1 MVEDIK
7 YKVSKDLINKIS
19 TTVDANP
26 KITDEEL
33 FKTFPDLN
41 NDAKFLKAI
50 GEYKATKEQY
60 KDEKIVDS
68 KFPEFDFVTVQGPT
82 NEGSAPDT
90 AYTVSIP
97 EGATVSAEK
106 EDPIAK
112 DNIARNNW
120 LTYIA
125 DQALAGGVKGI
136 ANTAAAA
143 QDFKEFIAGKM
154 IGAPVIEA
162 GGMMI
167 PIDEKAKTAIKRG
180 QAEDIENLAGT
191 VGGISTKAYKEEK
204 RKGTEE
210 NLFTWDVIPVGVGMV
225 ADVIGQN
232 ALTGGAGMYTTMF
245 ESAKN
250 DALAKGLD
258 ENQAFAYGSTIGLAV
273 GAISHYGI
281 NKMLKG
287 LPKSAQDKVTRYIAD
302 KALDNLSKAGRS
314 ISPEMI
320 QKEISSVAQSYAGKV
335 ASMGTKAAYNAATQ
349 GTAMVGIEGTMYGTE
364 QATNKILN
372 KEIFKTPDVKMRFA
386 KALVNGAVG
395 GLAVGGVTG
404 AFTKGATDNY
414 INKKIQE
421 TIKDD
426 EQYNEFRTQ
435 LANDLTKND
444 FNTPGIEEILNGID
458 LKREKLKK
466 IPNSITP
473 AAQLETLDIID
484 TRDQLKQELDALN
497 PENVDPAFRSD
508 IEAKRVI
515 VEEKI
520 KAVEDSAKAVNDG
533 TKIVYRATEK
543 GFEKDVNGQVEPIT
557 EEQFDYANE
566 SKLKGIKVENKE
578 LFTYYERDGKYFK
591 KFGKEGKEQAI
602 TKTTYDFELG
612 RQKRDKPTAEKVEF
626 FHGGNLD
633 SEGDIFLSPDKTIAK
648 EYASINGGKV
658 SSFEVN
664 KSKIIGEQDVRA
676 IIEDL
681 GLENKEGETQFDEL
695 MLHELL
701 DPRFETSFSESDI
714 AKIKEAVK
722 EKGFDAISFTD
733 EDITQRNKG
742 GVESILVLNKES
754 LTTKPTEDATKI
766 GTEPIEPQGGEQSS
780 QQQYPRAEEGQPQ
793 VGEPE
798 GSAGETPQPEANRGD
813 SNIGSE
819 ARKQEINAKFVEAQ
833 KLYSDIIDAEG
844 AAKKRS
850 INKERQKM
858 LDENP
863 SIKFVLENMKA
874 LEEALGDR
882 LKKSGDCP

>member
-1 MVEDIK
+1 MIEDIK

-19 TTVDANP
+19 TAVDENP
-26 KITDEEL
+26 KITDEDL

-50 GEYKATKEQY
+50 GEYKATKAKF
-60 KDEKIVDS
+60 KDEKIVDA
-68 KFPEFDFVTVQGPT
+68 KFPEFDFVTVQGAT
-82 NEGSAPDT
+82 NEGSSPDT
-90 AYTVSIP
+90 AYTISIP
-97 EGATVSAEK
+97 EGATVSAEREAPIT
-106 EDPIAK
+106 ED
-112 DNIARNNW
+112 NLARNNW

-125 DQALAGGVKGI
+125 DQALSGTVKGI
-136 ANTAAAA
+136 ANTGAAA

-154 IGAPVIEA
+154 MGTPVIEA
-162 GGMMI
+162 GGMML
-167 PIDEKAKTAIKRG
+167 PIDEKAKTAIKQG
-180 QAEDIENLAGT
+180 VAADIEKAAET
-191 VGGISTKAYKEEK
+191 VGGISTKEYKEK
-204 RKGTEE
+204 VRKNTEE

-225 ADVIGQN
+225 ADVIAQN
-232 ALTGGAGMYTTMF
+232 APTGGVGMYTTMF

-250 DALAKGLD
+250 DALAKGLN

-302 KALDNLSKAGRS
+302 KALDNISKAGGN
-314 ISPEMI
+314 ITPEII

-364 QATNKILN
+364 QATNKILD

-395 GLAVGGVTG
+395 GVAVGGITG

-426 EQYNEFRTQ
+426 NQYNEFRTQ
-435 LANDLTKND
+435 LANDLTKNKFTEPD
-444 FNTPGIEEILNGID
+444 VQSVLEGID

-473 AAQLETLDIID
+473 AAQLETSDIID
-484 TRDQLKQELDALN
+484 TRDQLKQELDALD
-497 PENVDPAFRSD
+497 PESVDPAFRSD
-508 IEAKRVI
+508 IEAKRLI
-515 VEEKI
+515 IEEKI
-520 KAVEDSAKAVNDG
+520 KAIEDSAKAVNDG

-543 GFEKDVNGQVEPIT
+543 GFEKDINGKVEPIT
-557 EEQFDYANE
+557 EEQFDFANE

-602 TKTTYDFELG
+602 TKTTYDFEIG
-612 RQKRDKPTAEKVEF
+612 RQKRDKPT
-626 FHGGNLD
+626 
-633 SEGDIFLSPDKTIAK
+633 GDETI
-648 EYASINGGKV
+648 
-658 SSFEVN
+658 
-664 KSKIIGEQDVRA
+664 
-676 IIEDL
+676 
-681 GLENKEGETQFDEL
+681 
-695 MLHELL
+695 
-701 DPRFETSFSESDI
+701 
-714 AKIKEAVK
+714 
-722 EKGFDAISFTD
+722 
-733 EDITQRNKG
+733 
-742 GVESILVLNKES
+742 
-754 LTTKPTEDATKI
+754 KPLEDATKI
-766 GTEPIEPQGGEQSS
+766 NEEPITQGGEQSS

-798 GSAGETPQPEANRGD
+798 GRPGETPQPEANRGD

-819 ARKQEINAKFVEAQ
+819 ARKQEINTKFVEAQ
-833 KLYSDIIDAEG
+833 DLYTEMMDTEG

-850 INKERQKM
+850 INKQRQKM

>member
-1 MVEDIK
+1 MIEDIK

-19 TTVDANP
+19 TAVDENP
-26 KITDEEL
+26 KITDEDL

-50 GEYKATKEQY
+50 GEYKATKEKY

-82 NEGSAPDT
+82 NEGSSPDT

-97 EGATVSAEK
+97 EGATVSAER
-106 EDPIAK
+106 EAPIAE
-112 DNIARNNW
+112 DNLARNNW

-125 DQALAGGVKGI
+125 DQALSGGVKGI
-136 ANTAAAA
+136 ANTGAAAL
-143 QDFKEFIAGKM
+143 DFTEFIAGKM
-154 IGAPVIEA
+154 VGSPVIMA

-167 PIDEKAKTAIKRG
+167 PIDEKAKTAIKQE
-180 QAEDIENLAGT
+180 QAEDIENFASA
-191 VGGISTKAYKEEK
+191 VGGISTKEYKEK
-204 RKGTEE
+204 IRKNTEE
-210 NLFTWDVIPVGVGMV
+210 NLFTWDVIPLGVGMV

-232 ALTGGAGMYTTMF
+232 ATTYGAGMYTTMF

-287 LPKSAQDKVTRYIAD
+287 LPKSAQDRVTRYIAD
-302 KALDNLSKAGRS
+302 KALDNISKAGGN
-314 ISPEMI
+314 ITPEII
-320 QKEISSVAQSYAGKV
+320 QKEISNVAQSYAGKV

-364 QATNKILN
+364 QATNKILG

-386 KALVNGAVG
+386 KALVNGVVGGVAVG
-395 GLAVGGVTG
+395 GITG

-426 EQYNEFRTQ
+426 NQYNEFRTQ
-435 LANDLTKND
+435 LANDLTKNKFTEPD
-444 FNTPGIEEILNGID
+444 VQSVLEGID

-473 AAQLETLDIID
+473 EAQLETSDIID
-484 TRDQLKQELDALN
+484 TRDQLKQELDALD
-497 PENVDPAFRSD
+497 PESVDPAFKSD
-508 IEAKRVI
+508 IEAKRAI
-515 VEEKI
+515 IEEKI

-543 GFEKDVNGQVEPIT
+543 GFEKDINGKVEPIT
-557 EEQFDYANE
+557 EEQFDFANE

-578 LFTYYERDGKYFK
+578 LFTYYEKDGKYFK

-602 TKTTYDFELG
+602 TKTTYDFEIG
-612 RQKRDKPTAEKVEF
+612 RQKRDKPT
-626 FHGGNLD
+626 
-633 SEGDIFLSPDKTIAK
+633 GD
-648 EYASINGGKV
+648 E
-658 SSFEVN
+658 
-664 KSKIIGEQDVRA
+664 
-676 IIEDL
+676 
-681 GLENKEGETQFDEL
+681 
-695 MLHELL
+695 
-701 DPRFETSFSESDI
+701 
-714 AKIKEAVK
+714 
-722 EKGFDAISFTD
+722 
-733 EDITQRNKG
+733 
-742 GVESILVLNKES
+742 
-754 LTTKPTEDATKI
+754 TTKPTEDATKI
-766 GTEPIEPQGGEQSS
+766 STEPIEPQGGEQSS

-798 GSAGETPQPEANRGD
+798 GRAGETPQPEANRGD

-819 ARKQEINAKFVEAQ
+819 ARKQEINTKFVEAQ
-833 KLYSDIIDAEG
+833 KLYSDMMDAEG